1 MQVNFNVT
9 KSINYFLYKVS
20 LYSCTC
26 IRKMYTILRFMDLV
40 ACAVLVVL

>member
-20 LYSCTC
+20 LCSCTC
-26 IRKMYTILRFMDLV
+26 IIKIYTILRFMDLV
-40 ACAVLVVL
+40 ACAVLVIL